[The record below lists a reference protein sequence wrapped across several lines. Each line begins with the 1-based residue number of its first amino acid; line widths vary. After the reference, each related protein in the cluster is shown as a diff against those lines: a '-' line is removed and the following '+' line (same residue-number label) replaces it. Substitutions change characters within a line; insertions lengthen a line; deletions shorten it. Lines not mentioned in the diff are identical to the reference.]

1 VSELSPSQLARVD
14 SLLDELLDT
23 PVELRAAALDQQCP
37 DDPAVRA
44 EVASLLSASRAVGG
58 FLAAPAMLAS
68 EPAPEDMAG
77 GTRIGSWR
85 IIARIGRG
93 GMGVVYEAERAE
105 GDFRQRAAVKV
116 LRHEATAELS
126 RFHVERQILA
136 RFEHPGIAR
145 LYDGGVTAD
154 GRPFMVMEFVEGS
167 PITEYC
173 VATHASLDERMRL
186 FIQVCESV
194 AYAHRNLIV
203 HRDLKPANIFVT
215 AQGQVKLLDF
225 GIAKLIDAERSEL
238 TQTAAAPMTPLTAAP
253 EQLLGQPVTT
263 ATDIYALGLLLF
275 ELLTDTQPW
284 LRGGGPIAQAVRV
297 ILDQP
302 APVPSERAAANT
314 AATPFSPRLLRGDFD
329 SIVAKAVR
337 KQPSHRYATVEAL
350 QGDIDHALR
359 GEPVAAR
366 SGARLYVF
374 NRTLRRY
381 RWVTVAVVAVLIS
394 LAVGLGAAAWQARRA
409 AIERDAA
416 RREASR
422 EEAVRY
428 QLTRLFRTAL
438 EERGSQPATAK
449 TMIDSS
455 ALRVLREYRSQPELE
470 GQIVLVLADLYAA
483 LEDAEG
489 ASALLEG
496 FVSQAGP
503 DSDPSALADARQKLA
518 NILLLQGHTD
528 RAAALLAQAEQFWK
542 QDPDRYA
549 EERLEGLGVKAR
561 VQRMAGD
568 LDAASATET
577 QAISQRIALS
587 GRINRETAV
596 IYNSH
601 AITLTNANRLDEAL
615 AAYRETTAI
624 YEALGLADEVEAQVI
639 RGNMGLLEFRTGH
652 LRRAEGLLRGASQRE
667 RELAGETAAV
677 AAVLGLYAEVLSA
690 SGRGS
695 QALPIARE
703 AMDIATRS
711 AGPASPVALQNG
723 LLLAD
728 AQLAVG
734 DSDSAR
740 ATLEADHDAALRQFG
755 ARNLFTLRTQ
765 LGLAHLT
772 LTQGNATQA
781 RTQLMSIIAELRGMG
796 TRAQAVL
803 AEALQYLGECELA
816 SGKAAAAIEPLRE
829 SIAVLERFAAS
840 GFQVAEARERLGEAL
855 TSAGLPGAGD
865 SLQRAVGVLAAE
877 LGDSHPETV
886 RARKALATAKSGL
899 QAHDTATREP

>member
-14 SLLDELLDT
+14 TLLDELLDA
-23 PVELRAAALDQQCP
+23 PAELRAALLEQKCP
-37 DDPAVRA
+37 DDPAVRK
-44 EVASLLSASRAVGG
+44 EVESLLSASGAVGG

-68 EPAPEDMAG
+68 EPPPEDMAA
-77 GTRIGSWR
+77 GTRIGAWR
-85 IIARIGRG
+85 ILGRIGRG
-93 GMGVVYEAERAE
+93 GMGVVYEAERAD

-116 LRHEATAELS
+116 LRHEAVAELP

-154 GRPFMVMEFVEGS
+154 GRPFMVMELVEGR

-173 VATHASLDERMRL
+173 VENHSSLHERMQL
-186 FIQVCESV
+186 FTQVCESV

-203 HRDLKPANIFVT
+203 HRDLKPANIIVT
-215 AQGQVKLLDF
+215 PQGQVKLLDF
-225 GIAKLIDAERSEL
+225 GIAKLIDEGRADL
-238 TQTAAAPMTPLTAAP
+238 TQTVAAPMTPLTAAP
-253 EQLLGQPVTT
+253 EQLLGQPITT
-263 ATDIYALGLLLF
+263 ATDVYALGLLLF
-275 ELLTDTQPW
+275 ELLTDSQPW

-297 ILDQP
+297 ILDQA
-302 APVPSERAAANT
+302 APIPSERAAANPT
-314 AATPFSPRLLRGDFD
+314 SAPFTPRLLRGDFD
-329 SIVAKAVR
+329 AIVAKAVR
-337 KQPSHRYATVEAL
+337 KEPLHRYATVEAL
-350 QGDIDHALR
+350 KSDIDHALR

-374 NRTLRRY
+374 SRTLRRY
-381 RWVTVAVVAVLIS
+381 RWVTVAVAAVLIS
-394 LAVGLGAAAWQARRA
+394 LAVGLGEAALQARRA

-428 QLTRLFRTAL
+428 QLTRLFRTAI

-496 FVSQAGP
+496 FVNQAGP
-503 DSDPSALADARQKLA
+503 DSDPAALADARQKLA
-518 NILLLQGHTD
+518 NIVLLQGHTD
-528 RAAALLAQAEQFWK
+528 RAASLVAEAEAFWK

-561 VQRMAGD
+561 VQRTAGD
-568 LDAASATET
+568 LDAASATENE
-577 QAISQRIALS
+577 AIAQRIALS
-587 GRINRETAV
+587 GRVNRETAV
-596 IYNSH
+596 LYNSH
-601 AITLTNANRLDEAL
+601 AITLTNANRLDDAL

-639 RGNMGLLEFRTGH
+639 RGNTGLLEFRTGH
-652 LRRAEGLLRGASQRE
+652 LREAEGLLKGASERE
-667 RELAGETAAV
+667 RVLAGETAAV
-677 AAVLGLYAEVLSA
+677 AAVMGLYGELLSV

-695 QALPIARE
+695 QALPVARD
-703 AMDIATRS
+703 AVDIATRS

-723 LLLAD
+723 MFLAD

-734 DSDSAR
+734 DFGAAL
-740 ATLEADHDAALRQFG
+740 ATLTAGHDAAVKQYG
-755 ARNLFTLRTQ
+755 AANLFTVRTE
-765 LGLAHLT
+765 LGLAHLQ
-772 LTQGNATQA
+772 LLRGDAAQA
-781 RTQLMSIIAELRGMG
+781 RAQLTPIIAELRGMG
-796 TRAQAVL
+796 VRAQSVL
-803 AEALQYLGECELA
+803 ADALQYLGECELVT
-816 SGKAAAAIEPLRE
+816 GRPAAAIEPLRE
-829 SIAVLERFAAS
+829 SIAVLDRFAGAGWQS
-840 GFQVAEARERLGEAL
+840 AEARERLGEAL
-855 TSAGLPGAGD
+855 SAAGQPGAAD
-865 SLQRAVGVLAAE
+865 SLEPAVVVLAHE
-877 LGDSHPETV
+877 LGETHPDTV
-886 RARKALATAKSGL
+886 RARNALASAKSGL
-899 QAHDTATREP
+899 RAHDTATRGP